1 MSDTSGT
8 GTVPPVQAVSTAW
21 SPTGPVGARW
31 REPRAIARA
40 VTLLFGVVGVAALF
54 RAGTLAN
61 RLVVLDGSTQDG
73 FWSRA
78 GAADS
83 LVTAADIV
91 FVLALVALAPC
102 FIVWCWRAAKNQQA
116 LGRAPERLGS
126 GWAVGG
132 WFIPLAN
139 FVIPVLVVQDLW
151 RGSDVAIAS
160 GDPRWRIAERSWLV
174 GWWWGLFLVPLFI
187 GFGADAQDSTTELST
202 LRGQNLLAFVAML
215 AVFVATVLG
224 VLVVRRLDERQAA
237 CRDAFAAG

>member
-1 MSDTSGT
+1 VTDTSGT
-8 GTVPPVQAVSTAW
+8 GAAPGVQAVATAW
-21 SPTGPVGARW
+21 ASAEAAGVRW
-31 REPRAIARA
+31 REPRGIARA

-54 RAGTLAN
+54 RAGTLAH
-61 RLVVLDGSTQDG
+61 RLVVLDGSTRDG

-83 LVTAADIV
+83 LVTTADVV
-91 FVLALVALAPC
+91 FLLAVLALAPC

-151 RGSDVAIAS
+151 RGSDVAIAA

-187 GFGADAQDSTTELST
+187 GLGADAQDSTTELST

-215 AVFVATVLG
+215 AAFVATVLG
-224 VLVVRRLDERQAA
+224 VQVVRRLDARQAA
-237 CRDAFAAG
+237 CRDSFAAG